1 MFGLSAFAFSILGHT
16 LFPGDTASLLLTLS
30 IGTSLPMVLGF
41 FFVRPIPLPSDHEE
55 HGSESPTEQD
65 SHTPLL
71 AGHEASEHLEGGDN
85 NSGANANL
93 KPLPTDPS
101 HSSVLSDYTSRG
113 SPNST
118 PLIRVPST
126 SSPRERP
133 SVVQKSKTV
142 DPKIRG
148 MGLAMSVDFWLL
160 FTTTVLRENHV
171 SLFICN
177 K

>member
-55 HGSESPTEQD
+55 HGSESPAGQD

-71 AGHEASEHLEGGDN
+71 AGQETFEHLERVDT
-85 NSGANANL
+85 NSGSNAKL
-93 KPLPTDPS
+93 LPTDPS
-101 HSSVLSDYTSRG
+101 HNSVLSDYASRG

-126 SSPRERP
+126 SSLRERP